1 MKADMEV
8 YCGFYLIGMAFLGGS
23 SLIGVVLFWQM

>member
-8 YCGFYLIGMAFLGGS
+8 YCGFYLIAMVLLGGQS
-23 SLIGVVLFWQM
+23 ILGAVMYW